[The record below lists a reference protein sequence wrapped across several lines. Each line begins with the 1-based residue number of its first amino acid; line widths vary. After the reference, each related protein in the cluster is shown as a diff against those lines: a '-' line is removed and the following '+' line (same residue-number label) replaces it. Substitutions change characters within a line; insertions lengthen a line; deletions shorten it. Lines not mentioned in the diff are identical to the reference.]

1 MDDFMN
7 DSLFQ
12 DIPKKGKLKGT
23 KTPLISEQN
32 SLQPIRE

>member
-12 DIPKKGKLKGT
+12 DAPKKGKFKGS
-23 KTPLISEQN
+23 KAQFVSQ
-32 SLQPIRE
+32 